1 MVYVDFDLT
10 RVQPID
16 VAAIANAEQNR
27 HEPLNVVTDH
37 QIVGSADGHIKMCN
51 RYQRKEP
58 PRRGVAPDDF
68 VDGSQWQMQQF
79 GVPRS
84 G

>member
-10 RVQPID
+10 GVLPIG

-27 HEPLNVVTDH
+27 HKSLNVVTDH
-37 QIVGSADGHIKMCN
+37 QVVGSADGHIEMRN
-51 RYQRKEP
+51 RHQGKEP
-58 PRRGVAPDDF
+58 PRGGIKSDDF
-68 VDGSQWQMQQF
+68 VNRSQRQMQQF